1 MVKKGMKSDMNQ
13 LFSLQ
18 KKHNHVF
25 LKFTLSFLL
34 VGLTCRLFIS
44 DSFNF
49 SSLFQSHSSPLSNA
63 IIIAQSPL
71 VSVQTNDS
79 VEFQRNQS
87 QPFYKVKCDLFVGEW
102 VHDQSGP
109 LYTNESCHVI
119 EDHQNCMRN
128 GRTDSGYL
136 YWRWNPRSCNLP
148 KFNAKKFLDLMRN
161 KSWAFIGDSISRNHV
176 QSLLC
181 ILSQVQI
188 LESASPF
195 AEVRLR
201 LHMSSNPGI
210 SLSVCRGKA
219 KTTYILLLSDHYD
232 MGSNPGISLS
242 VCRGK
247 AKTTY
252 ILLLSDHYNMGSNPG
267 ISLSVCR
274 VTITTWVQILEST
287 SPFVEV
293 EPAIEVYHDEEYR
306 SKIWKFPS
314 HNFTLSVIW
323 APFLIK
329 ADIFEDMNGVSS
341 SEIQLYL
348 DTLDNKWTDRYN
360 NFDYVTIAGGK
371 WFLKTAIYHENATI
385 TGCHY
390 CPGKNLTELG
400 FEHAYRKALKQ
411 VFNFITSSNHK
422 AMVFFRTTTP
432 DHFENGEWFS
442 GGYCNRTVP
451 FKEKDQEDIKD
462 VDSMMRGIE
471 VEEFNKGH
479 GANLKLL
486 DTTYISQL
494 RPDGHPGPYREFYP
508 FAKDMNAKVQNDC
521 LHWCLPGPIDSWNDI
536 VMEMLIN
543 NVI

>member
-1 MVKKGMKSDMNQ
+1 MLKMGMKSDMNL

-18 KKHNHVF
+18 KNHVF

-34 VGLTCRLFIS
+34 VGLIFHLFIS
-44 DSFNF
+44 DSFTF
-49 SSLFQSHSSPLSNA
+49 SSLFQSPSSSPLSNA
-63 IIIAQSPL
+63 IIAQSPL

-79 VEFQRNQS
+79 VEFQQNQT
-87 QPFYKVKCDLFVGEW
+87 QPFYKDAVKCDLFVGEW

-109 LYTNESCHVI
+109 MYTKESCHVI

-128 GRTDSGYL
+128 GRPDSGYL
-136 YWRWNPRSCNLP
+136 YWRWNPRSCDLP

-161 KSWAFIGDSISRNHV
+161 KSLAFIGDSISRNHV

-181 ILSQVQI
+181 ILSQV
-188 LESASPF
+188 
-195 AEVRLR
+195 
-201 LHMSSNPGI
+201 
-210 SLSVCRGKA
+210 
-219 KTTYILLLSDHYD
+219 
-232 MGSNPGISLS
+232 
-242 VCRGK
+242 
-247 AKTTY
+247 
-252 ILLLSDHYNMGSNPG
+252 
-267 ISLSVCR
+267 
-274 VTITTWVQILEST
+274 
-287 SPFVEV
+287 
-293 EPAIEVYHDEEYR
+293 EPANEVYHDEEFR

-323 APFLIK
+323 TPFLVK

-348 DTLDNKWTDRYN
+348 DTLDNKWTNQYD
-360 NFDYVTIAGGK
+360 NFDYVIMAGGK

-385 TGCHY
+385 IGCHY
-390 CPGKNLTELG
+390 CPRKNLTELG
-400 FEHAYRKALKQ
+400 FEHAYHKALQQ

-422 AMVFFRTTTP
+422 AIVFFRTTTP

-451 FKEKDQEDIKD
+451 FKEEEHVDIKD
-462 VDSMMRGIE
+462 VDSIMRGIE

-486 DTTYISQL
+486 DTTYLSLL
-494 RPDGHPGPYREFYP
+494 RPDGHPGPYREFHP
-508 FAKDMNAKVQNDC
+508 FEKDMNVKIQNDC

-543 NVI
+543 NGI